1 MSIKKLVKI
10 SFIMILIVISVVGI
24 INTIIIYQI
33 KENNSTKQLIT
44 NLVSMQE
51 KMNEL
56 LKDTINLNSIEKLD
70 KAKDEFVS
78 YEKEFEKIQDEFKQQ
93 DKNDLIDYLIKD
105 ISNNEFIANNLQLLF
120 DSEHEIEKSF
130 DAIYDLQEKKIDLIA
145 QFDRDYPIENELR
158 KKLDHE
164 VIERKDFK
172 LSQLFG
178 DVKYYSKEVLYQKRD
193 RDTFNKWLAKIELFK
208 NSFDNDDTK
217 KYLQIVDKVGNY
229 VVSIKD
235 IEDQEFVIRSK
246 SFNII
251 NINKK
256 YSSQIEEKIAQL
268 SSDFINITYLSIL
281 SLLFIVIGSLVFL
294 AYKVYKNVGLSV
306 DEIETKIE
314 DGLIEITNLNHEIE
328 NTQKEVVF
336 TMGSIGESRS
346 KETGNHVKRVAE
358 YSQLL
363 ATYYGLDDKEAEM
376 LKQASPMHDIGKVA
390 IPDAVL
396 NKPGRFD
403 EAERKIMDTHA
414 ALGYEMLKHSNR
426 ALLKTAAIVAYEHH
440 EKWDGTGYP
449 RGLRGENIHIYGRI
463 TALADV
469 FDALGSDRC
478 YKKAWDD
485 EKIFNLFKEER
496 AKHFDPKL
504 IDIFFE
510 HLDEFLKIRDS
521 LKDKF

>member
-1 MSIKKLVKI
+1 MSIKKIVKI
-10 SFIMILIVISVVGI
+10 SFIMILFVISVVGI

-56 LKDTINLNSIEKLD
+56 LKDTININSIEKLD

-120 DSEHEIEKSF
+120 ESEHEIEKSF

-145 QFDRDYPIENELR
+145 QFDRDYPIENEIR

-164 VIERKDFK
+164 VVERKDFK

-193 RDTFNKWLAKIELFK
+193 RETFNKWLGKIELLK

-229 VVSIKD
+229 VVNIKE
-235 IEDQEFVIRSK
+235 IEDQEFDIRSK

-268 SSDFINITYLSIL
+268 SSNFINFTYFSIL
-281 SLLFIVIGSLVFL
+281 ILLVIVVSSLMIL

-363 ATYYGLDDKEAEM
+363 AMYYGLDYKEAEM

-390 IPDAVL
+390 
-396 NKPGRFD
+396 F
-403 EAERKIMDTHA
+403 
-414 ALGYEMLKHSNR
+414 
-426 ALLKTAAIVAYEHH
+426 
-440 EKWDGTGYP
+440 
-449 RGLRGENIHIYGRI
+449 
-463 TALADV
+463 
-469 FDALGSDRC
+469 
-478 YKKAWDD
+478 
-485 EKIFNLFKEER
+485 
-496 AKHFDPKL
+496 
-504 IDIFFE
+504 
-510 HLDEFLKIRDS
+510 
-521 LKDKF
+521 

>member
-1 MSIKKLVKI
+1 
-10 SFIMILIVISVVGI
+10 MILFVISVVGI

-56 LKDTINLNSIEKLD
+56 LKDTININSIEKLD

-105 ISNNEFIANNLQLLF
+105 ISNNEVIANNLQLLF

-130 DAIYDLQEKKIDLIA
+130 DSIYDLQERKIDLIA
-145 QFDRDYPIENELR
+145 QFDRDYPIENEIR

-164 VIERKDFK
+164 VVERKDFK

-193 RDTFNKWLAKIELFK
+193 RETFNKWLGKIELLK

-235 IEDQEFVIRSK
+235 IEDQEFDIRSK

-251 NINKK
+251 NLNKK
-256 YSSQIEEKIAQL
+256 YSTQIEEKISQL
-268 SSDFINITYLSIL
+268 SSNFINFTYFSIL
-281 SLLFIVIGSLVFL
+281 ILLVIVVSSLMVL

-363 ATYYGLDDKEAEM
+363 AMYYGLDDKEAEM

-449 RGLRGENIHIYGRI
+449 RGLSGENIHIYGRI

-485 EKIFNLFKEER
+485 EKIFNLFKEEKG
-496 AKHFDPKL
+496 KHFDPRL

>member
-1 MSIKKLVKI
+1 MNIKKIIRI
-10 SFIMILIVISVVGI
+10 SFILILFIITVIGL
-24 INTIIIYQI
+24 INTVIIYQI
-33 KENNSTKQLIT
+33 KENNLTKQSIS

-56 LKDTINLNSIEKLD
+56 LKDTINLDSIDKLD
-70 KAKDEFVS
+70 KYKEDFVK
-78 YEKEFEKIQDEFKQQ
+78 YELEFEKIQDSFKEQ
-93 DKNDLIDYLIKD
+93 DKNDLIDFLIND
-105 ISNNEFIANNLQLLF
+105 IQKNEVIATKLNLLF
-120 DSEHEIEKSF
+120 ESEQQIEKAF
-130 DAIYDLQEKKIDLIA
+130 DSIYTLQENKIEIIRD
-145 QFDRDYPIENELR
+145 FNRDYPIENELR
-158 KKLDHE
+158 KKLEHE
-164 VIERKDFK
+164 INERKNFN

-178 DVKYYSKEVLYQKRD
+178 DVRYYSKEVLYQKRD
-193 RDTFNKWLAKIELFK
+193 KETFDKWIEKINLLKRNFENSDTQRYLEVVEKLGTSVVNIKEIE
-208 NSFDNDDTK
+208 
-217 KYLQIVDKVGNY
+217 
-229 VVSIKD
+229 D
-235 IEDQEFVIRSK
+235 IEFDIRNKSLNVI
-246 SFNII
+246 NL
-251 NINKK
+251 NKQ
-256 YSSQIEEKIAQL
+256 YSSDMEAEIEKL

-281 SLLFIVIGSLVFL
+281 VLLIIVISFLTLL

-306 DEIETKIE
+306 DEIEAKIE

-358 YSQLL
+358 YSKLL
-363 ATYYGLDDKEAEM
+363 ALYYGLDENEAEM

-414 ALGYEMLKHSNR
+414 ALGYEMLKHSDR

-440 EKWDGTGYP
+440 EKWDGSGYP
-449 RGLRGENIHIYGRI
+449 RGLRGEDIHIYGRI

-469 FDALGSDRC
+469 FDALGSDRV
-478 YKKAWDD
+478 YKQAWDD
-485 EKIFNLFKEER
+485 EKIFNLFKEEK
-496 AKHFDPKL
+496 AKHFDPTL
-504 IDIFFE
+504 VDIFFE

>member
-1 MSIKKLVKI
+1 MSIKKIVKI
-10 SFIMILIVISVVGI
+10 SFIMILFVISVVGI

-56 LKDTINLNSIEKLD
+56 LKDTININSIEKLD

-105 ISNNEFIANNLQLLF
+105 ISNNEVIANNLQLLF

-130 DAIYDLQEKKIDLIA
+130 DSIYDLQEKKIDLIA
-145 QFDRDYPIENELR
+145 QFDRDYPIENEIR

-164 VIERKDFK
+164 VVERKDFK

-193 RDTFNKWLAKIELFK
+193 RETFNKWLGKIELLK

-229 VVSIKD
+229 VVNIKE
-235 IEDQEFVIRSK
+235 IEDQEFDIRSK

-268 SSDFINITYLSIL
+268 SSNFINFTYFNI
-281 SLLFIVIGSLVFL
+281 IG
-294 AYKVYKNVGLSV
+294 Y
-306 DEIETKIE
+306 
-314 DGLIEITNLNHEIE
+314 
-328 NTQKEVVF
+328 
-336 TMGSIGESRS
+336 
-346 KETGNHVKRVAE
+346 
-358 YSQLL
+358 
-363 ATYYGLDDKEAEM
+363 
-376 LKQASPMHDIGKVA
+376 
-390 IPDAVL
+390 
-396 NKPGRFD
+396 
-403 EAERKIMDTHA
+403 
-414 ALGYEMLKHSNR
+414 
-426 ALLKTAAIVAYEHH
+426 
-440 EKWDGTGYP
+440 
-449 RGLRGENIHIYGRI
+449 
-463 TALADV
+463 
-469 FDALGSDRC
+469 C
-478 YKKAWDD
+478 C
-485 EKIFNLFKEER
+485 
-496 AKHFDPKL
+496 
-504 IDIFFE
+504 
-510 HLDEFLKIRDS
+510 
-521 LKDKF
+521 